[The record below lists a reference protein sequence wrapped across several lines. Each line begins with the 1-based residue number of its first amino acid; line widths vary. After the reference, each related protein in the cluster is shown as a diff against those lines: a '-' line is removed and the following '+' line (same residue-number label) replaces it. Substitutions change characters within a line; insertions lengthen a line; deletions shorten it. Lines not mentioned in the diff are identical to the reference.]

1 MTTESKYPR
10 GFSLLELLMAMAV
23 FAIAAVS
30 LSQALSMISLSV
42 VESIESAELREQM
55 HGLLLEEGRNS
66 RIREGVRKTEE
77 LANGV
82 FFEVEV
88 TRFDAQNRE
97 GAPLNNLFE
106 VTVTAFRRSSSEG
119 TIELSSAA
127 TLVNSTLLQAL

>member
-1 MTTESKYPR
+1 MTTESKYSQ

-97 GAPLNNLFE
+97 GEPLNNLFE